1 MLVYVTLGI
10 AFAMTAAATAAW
22 VTRFRA
28 VMCPRCGVALAI
40 DPDGRSLQRVPGV
53 RGMSRAVEAYRCA
66 GCGGEY
72 RQLERGPLISLETW
86 NAGADFP
93 QARIHRTR

>member
-1 MLVYVTLGI
+1 MLIYVTLGI
-10 AFAMTAAATAAW
+10 ALAMTAAATSAWATRRRAAP
-22 VTRFRA
+22 
-28 VMCPRCGVALAI
+28 CPRCGAALAI
-40 DPDGRSLQRVPGV
+40 DPDGRSLRRVPGV
-53 RGMSRAVEAYRCA
+53 RGMAHTVEAYRCA

-72 RQLERGPLISLETW
+72 RQLDRGPLISLETW